1 MELSKLRSRGLS
13 MKIFSAAVNAFD
25 AAKSETK
32 AGIIAALCGAFGV
45 FGGFV
50 LYVVFTHLFEHGGVT
65 AKIVGVFFGLL
76 ASIAIASF
84 GHGLWETIDEGRV
97 TLTRQ
102 SRRTLLAVVSLVVVF
117 ELSASAVED
126 FVRAFAGDFDG
137 LRRVAA
143 DIAGRDT
150 QAARDL
156 DDDSAKRMF
165 ELLTERLA
173 KLPRNCPGCV
183 TTPEARL
190 IALLPKERLYRVF
203 AKELQVSDDEIFATY
218 IDPARHMVR
227 SAFAGACVPPLR
239 AAPSASSMVWQRF
252 DALNQPARSQASID
266 ACRAELEG
274 ADDGKRHAA
283 LKGALQSLMARHD
296 LYDAASFKLDATG
309 EPLQLGRALEARLAE
324 QRAQC
329 EAIRAAVGQGFREFL
344 CADITN
350 LPVAKA
356 ASGALVPIGEMRAMN
371 RELLAAA
378 FPGIVPPLPVYWW
391 DLALLYVI
399 WSTAAVVVGVYLSIA
414 VFAAPAR
421 EAPAV
426 KRVGGQVLIAV
437 LAVVF
442 AAVLAAAMLAVSRVV
457 PFLWTLM
464 FDPANANIE
473 AFHPFFTLIP
483 WLVQSLAAGSLIGF
497 AIPGWVTL
505 PAFVIVALVVW
516 ANGIDK
522 ADSGGSTI
530 AGFALLGLLITS
542 ITPVAGGLFGVVM
555 IVAGAWIVPAL
566 GLALMLPFLKPG
578 ASLPQWWGFVA
589 LAGGVAVALWVA
601 TMLSGDE
608 VYRGAVAA
616 GGLLAAL
623 TGVLILRRVPVREL
637 WPLLALTIGLALVG
651 GSAAFQ
657 QVTFGGALEA
667 LHPVSQGPARVGTEF
682 DALRYLYSLRSE
694 HEQPQGM
701 QEVAPAFLAPPTNEA
716 VKEALRLELALTG
729 SVGFWLTLGLL
740 VAWSLKQGPRAS
752 EDDAKRP
759 EQK

>member
-1 MELSKLRSRGLS
+1 
-13 MKIFSAAVNAFD
+13 MKMFSAAVNAFD
-25 AAKSETK
+25 TAKSQTK

-65 AKIVGVFFGLL
+65 AKIAGVFFGLL

-150 QAARDL
+150 AAARDL
-156 DDDSAKRMF
+156 DDDSATRMLA
-165 ELLTERLA
+165 LLGERIA

-183 TTPEARL
+183 ATPEARL
-190 IALLPKERLYRVF
+190 IALLPQERLYRIF
-203 AKELQVSDDEIFATY
+203 PKELRLSDDEIYTAF
-218 IDPARHMVR
+218 IDPARHLVR
-227 SAFAGACVPPLR
+227 SAFAGACAPPLR
-239 AAPSASSMVWQRF
+239 LAPSASSMVWERF
-252 DALNQPARSQASID
+252 DALNQRPPARSQPDID
-266 ACRAELEG
+266 VCRAELEG
-274 ADDGKRHAA
+274 ADEGKRHAA

-309 EPLQLGRALEARLAE
+309 EPLQLGRALEARLAG
-324 QRAQC
+324 QRVQC
-329 EAIRAAVGQGFREFL
+329 EAIRAAAPGFGNFL

-356 ASGALVPIGEMRAMN
+356 ASGTLVSIGEMRVMN

-414 VFAAPAR
+414 VFAAPAG
-421 EAPAV
+421 EVSAA
-426 KRVGGQVLIAV
+426 KRVGGQVLVAL

-442 AAVLAAAMLAVSRVV
+442 AAVLAAAMLAVSRLL

-473 AFHPFFTLIP
+473 AFHPFFALIP
-483 WLVQSLAAGSLIGF
+483 WLVQMLADGSLIGF
-497 AIPGWVTL
+497 GIPGWVTL
-505 PAFVIVALVVW
+505 PAFVIGALVVW

-522 ADSGGSTI
+522 TDNGVSTI

-542 ITPVAGGLFGVVM
+542 IAPVAGGLFGVVM

-578 ASLPQWWGFVA
+578 ASLPRWWGVVA
-589 LAGGVAVALWVA
+589 LAGGLAIALWVA

-623 TGVLILRRVPVREL
+623 TGVLILRRMPVREL

-667 LHPVSQGPARVGTEF
+667 LHPVGEGPTRVGTEL
-682 DALRYLYSLRSE
+682 DVLRYLYSLRSE
-694 HEQPQGM
+694 YEQPQGM
-701 QEVAPAFLAPPTNEA
+701 QEVAPAFLAPPTNDA

-752 EDDAKRP
+752 EDHKDHDAKAP
-759 EQK
+759 PQK